1 MRLYI
6 GKVYKINNNMV
17 SIVLDNNTTIEDI
30 QLTSN
35 CKIELNN
42 TIVCLVDNIRNIKIA
57 INTIEV

>member
-42 TIVCLVDNIRNIKIA
+42 TIVCLVDNISNIKIA
-57 INTIEV
+57 IDTIEV